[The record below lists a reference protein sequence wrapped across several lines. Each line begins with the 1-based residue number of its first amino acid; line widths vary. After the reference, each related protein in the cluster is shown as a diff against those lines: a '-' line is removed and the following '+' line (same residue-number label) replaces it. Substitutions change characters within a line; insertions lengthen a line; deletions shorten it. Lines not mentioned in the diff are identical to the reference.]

1 MPCASPGHRVRGEDT
16 TIWFDVIA
24 HSDRTDT
31 SMVGSDRHRPSD
43 EQFLFAGRYR
53 LGEVLG
59 RGGMAE
65 VVTAVDD
72 VLGRSVAVKI
82 FAHAGPQDTSGRID
96 AEKRTL
102 ASLTHPNLVALYD
115 AGEAADPGGVVVP
128 FLVMELVDGPTLS
141 AFRYGRA
148 LQPQVVARIGAE
160 MAAALTYI
168 HSRGVVHR
176 DIKPANILIT
186 RADGP
191 DDNQFTKLTDFGIA
205 RIVDGIRLTDHGT
218 TVGTGH
224 YMSPE
229 QATGTAAGP
238 ATDIYSLGLVLIEC
252 LTGRMAF
259 EGSAV
264 AAAIARLHRDPTIPV
279 DFGPEWESLLTAM
292 TARDPQNRPD
302 AAQIRSRLQ
311 DLIRTGPAVGATAA
325 LDPQF
330 LTASVTTDQMAVQP
344 ATTRKRKFWIPIAA
358 AVTALAVA
366 VAVGWSSFGSDD
378 TPVPDAVQTSTPTP
392 TAPSSATSTEP
403 TPPPTTVPPEL
414 PTTTPP
420 APAVPAPAP
429 QPQAP
434 VEPPAS
440 NGGGNG
446 NGNNGNGNS
455 GNGNGNSGN
464 GNSGNGNGN
473 GFANSGNGNANS
485 NNGRN
490 GG

>member
-1 MPCASPGHRVRGEDT
+1 
-16 TIWFDVIA
+16 
-24 HSDRTDT
+24 
-31 SMVGSDRHRPSD
+31 MVGSDRHRPSD

-128 FLVMELVDGPTLS
+128 YLVMELVDGPTLS

-148 LQPQVVARIGAE
+148 LPPQVVARIGAE
-160 MAAALTYI
+160 LASALTYI
-168 HSRGVVHR
+168 HSRGIVHR
-176 DIKPANILIT
+176 DIKPANILI
-186 RADGP
+186 ASPDGP

-264 AAAIARLHRDPTIPV
+264 AAAIARLHRDPVVPDAV
-279 DFGPEWESLLTAM
+279 GPEWAALLTAM

-302 AAQIRSRLQ
+302 AAQLRSRLQ
-311 DLIRTGPAVGATAA
+311 DLTRTGPAAGATAA

-330 LTASVTTDQMAVQP
+330 LTASVTTDQMPVQP
-344 ATTRKRKFWIPIAA
+344 MTTRRRKLWIPIAA
-358 AVTALAVA
+358 AMTALAVA
-366 VAVGWSSFGSDD
+366 VAVAVAVAWSSFGSDD
-378 TPVPDAVQTSTPTP
+378 TPVPDAVQTSTQTP
-392 TAPSSATSTEP
+392 TAPSPVTSTEP

-414 PTTTPP
+414 PITTPP
-420 APAVPAPAP
+420 AAVTPAPAP

-434 VEPPAS
+434 VVPPAQ
-440 NGGGNG
+440 NGNG
-446 NGNNGNGNS
+446 NGNNGN

-464 GNSGNGNGN
+464 GNSSNGNSGNSNGNGN
-473 GFANSGNGNANS
+473 SGNG
-485 NNGRN
+485 RN
-490 GG
+490 

>member
-1 MPCASPGHRVRGEDT
+1 
-16 TIWFDVIA
+16 
-24 HSDRTDT
+24 
-31 SMVGSDRHRPSD
+31 MVGSDRHRPPD

-82 FAHAGPQDTSGRID
+82 FAHAGPHDTSGRID

-128 FLVMELVDGPTLS
+128 YLVMELVDGPTLS

-148 LQPQVVARIGAE
+148 LPPQVVARIGAE
-160 MAAALTYI
+160 LASALTYI

-176 DIKPANILIT
+176 DIKPANILIA
-186 RADGP
+186 RPDVP
-191 DDNQFTKLTDFGIA
+191 DDSQFTKLTDFGIA

-264 AAAIARLHRDPTIPV
+264 AAAIARLHRDPVVPDDV
-279 DFGPEWESLLTAM
+279 GPEWAALLTAM

-311 DLIRTGPAVGATAA
+311 DLIRTGPAAGATAA

-330 LTASVTTDQMAVQP
+330 LTASLTTDQMAVQP
-344 ATTRKRKFWIPIAA
+344 VTTRRRKLWIPIAA

-366 VAVGWSSFGSDD
+366 VAVGWASFGSDD
-378 TPVPDAVQTSTPTP
+378 TPVPDAVQTSP
-392 TAPSSATSTEP
+392 ATSTEP
-403 TPPPTTVPPEL
+403 TPPPTTIPPEL
-414 PTTTPP
+414 PITTPP
-420 APAVPAPAP
+420 AAVTPAPAP

-455 GNGNGNSGN
+455 GNGN
-464 GNSGNGNGN
+464 SGNGNGN
-473 GFANSGNGNANS
+473 GFANSGNSNANS

>member
-1 MPCASPGHRVRGEDT
+1 
-16 TIWFDVIA
+16 
-24 HSDRTDT
+24 
-31 SMVGSDRHRPSD
+31 MVGSDRHRPPD

-82 FAHAGPQDTSGRID
+82 FAHAGPHDTSGRID

-128 FLVMELVDGPTLS
+128 YLVMELVDGPTLS
-141 AFRYGRA
+141 AFRVGRA
-148 LQPQVVARIGAE
+148 LPPQVVARIGAE

-176 DIKPANILIT
+176 DIKPANILI
-186 RADGP
+186 ASPDGP

-264 AAAIARLHRDPTIPV
+264 AAAIARLHRDPVVPDDV
-279 DFGPEWESLLTAM
+279 GPEWAALLTAM

-302 AAQIRSRLQ
+302 AAQLRSRLQ
-311 DLIRTGPAVGATAA
+311 DLTHTGPSAGATAA

-330 LTASVTTDQMAVQP
+330 LTASVTTDQMPVQP
-344 ATTRKRKFWIPIAA
+344 VTTRRRKLWIPIAA
-358 AVTALAVA
+358 AMTALAIAVA
-366 VAVGWSSFGSDD
+366 VAWSSFGSDD
-378 TPVPDAVQTSTPTP
+378 TPVPDAVQTSPAT
-392 TAPSSATSTEP
+392 SLVTSTEP

-414 PTTTPP
+414 PITTPP
-420 APAVPAPAP
+420 AVVTPAPAP
-429 QPQAP
+429 QPQEP
-434 VEPPAS
+434 VVPPAQ
-440 NGGGNG
+440 NG
-446 NGNNGNGNS
+446 NGNNGN

-464 GNSGNGNGN
+464 GNSGNGNSGN
-473 GFANSGNGNANS
+473 GNNGNSSNGNSNGNGNSGNG
-485 NNGRN
+485 RN
-490 GG
+490 